1 MKIVGI
7 FFLLTNASTSFLN
20 VVNGFVLPTAPVSIG
35 IGRSRSDPALSSL
48 TTTTTT
54 TTTTTQIFGIPKM
67 FRWLTDQYPNINRRL
82 SEGLT
87 PNLQVDN
94 FYLDMN
100 GIIHPCTHGN
110 AEGQII
116 VLDETAMFKKIFLYV
131 DRYVPCH
138 MWNSLLGHYS
148 LLGCLDLPSSFLS
161 HSHHSFAS

>member
-1 MKIVGI
+1 MSWSIVGPRW
-7 FFLLTNASTSFLN
+7 FM
-20 VVNGFVLPTAPVSIG
+20 V
-35 IGRSRSDPALSSL
+35 
-48 TTTTTT
+48 TTTTALLVVAMSLGWSSSSFATAFVLTPPPPTQQRGMTGQTDAAIAGRHHPRPPSNQPRISNILPTVTT
-54 TTTTTQIFGIPKM
+54 TTTTTQLHGIPKM

-87 PNLQVDN
+87 SDLKVDN

-131 DRYVPCH
+131 DRYV
-138 MWNSLLGHYS
+138 
-148 LLGCLDLPSSFLS
+148 
-161 HSHHSFAS
+161 